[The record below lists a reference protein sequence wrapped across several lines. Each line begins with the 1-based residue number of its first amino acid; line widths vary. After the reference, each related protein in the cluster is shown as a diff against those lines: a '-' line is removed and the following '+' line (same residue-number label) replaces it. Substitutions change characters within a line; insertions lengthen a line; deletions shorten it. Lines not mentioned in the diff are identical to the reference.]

1 MLEKRVGLDGP
12 RNDDELWEWIRV
24 NIGIEIPRVAVCD
37 DHQAPFEFLADLYF
51 ERKTS
56 AVLIANRSGSKTYS
70 VAILHLVNSLYKAG
84 IESATIG
91 AIEMQAKRAY
101 MHLNNLLDKY
111 GRDAVSHSTI
121 TETRFKNGARL
132 EVLPGCL
139 PNGAR
144 VITKDGPM
152 RIDQIV
158 SKKLP
163 VEVKSFNFQNRQ
175 WEWKKVINWFNNGK
189 TDQWLSMKLDINCKG
204 ISQLTATPGHQVLR
218 PDGTKACFVDF
229 KPGDEVLVP
238 ADFLSEEQEHSFE
251 SARTAKIVDIW
262 PVKKSSRRYD
272 ITVEDNHN
280 YCTATGVLISNTLNA
295 VNGPHPQVVHFDEVE
310 LADPQVFDESRNMSS
325 SKKLPNRTYI
335 SQDII
340 TSTRKRANG
349 PMQKLVNEIKDAEKQ
364 GLEPPYSL
372 FTWCIFE
379 CAEEAKNCQ
388 VAYPDLPDCDKCR
401 CDKIAKG
408 VWDDESPRTL
418 KDVCGGKF
426 AKSRGWQPFEDVVN
440 TFTKTSRGVFEAQQQ
455 CIRPSTSDLVL
466 PGFKL
471 EKHGIKGY
479 RPDPLNGPIY
489 EGIDFGGKNPH
500 CVEFF
505 QVLEHEVEA
514 QSIYGK
520 TIRLPQGARV
530 MFDEIY
536 KAGIGNGRLAEL
548 IAEREARWHNVFPGF
563 VVRGRFADPQGRAAR
578 LDLARAAIPIKTQWR
593 TNRDVKEH
601 IKIMNELIEDSMFYV
616 DTTRCVMWCEEVE
629 SWHYPRKNASFEDDP
644 EMPVKDFDHAMD
656 SSRYGIANISALDS
670 TNNSSGSYS
679 APISKAK
686 SGIQLP
692 QSSKSVSDT
701 NWMKQF
707 APVSRH

>member
-24 NIGIEIPRVAVCD
+24 NIGIEIPRVAVCE
-37 DHQAPFEFLADLYF
+37 DHQAPFDFLADLYF

-121 TETRFKNGARL
+121 TETRLKNGARI
-132 EVLPGCL
+132 EVLAG
-139 PNGAR
+139 
-144 VITKDGPM
+144 
-152 RIDQIV
+152 
-158 SKKLP
+158 
-163 VEVKSFNFQNRQ
+163 
-175 WEWKKVINWFNNGK
+175 
-189 TDQWLSMKLDINCKG
+189 
-204 ISQLTATPGHQVLR
+204 
-218 PDGTKACFVDF
+218 
-229 KPGDEVLVP
+229 
-238 ADFLSEEQEHSFE
+238 
-251 SARTAKIVDIW
+251 
-262 PVKKSSRRYD
+262 
-272 ITVEDNHN
+272 
-280 YCTATGVLISNTLNA
+280 TLNA

-379 CAEEAKNCQ
+379 CAEEASNCQ

-408 VWDDESPRTL
+408 TWDDETPRTL

-440 TFTKTSRGVFEAQQQ
+440 TFTKTSRHVWEAQQQ

-466 PGFKL
+466 SGFKL
-471 EKHGIKGY
+471 EHHGIKGY

-505 QVLEHEVEA
+505 QVLEHEVEIKSA
-514 QSIYGK
+514 GGNSI
-520 TIRLPQGARV
+520 RMPQGAKV

-536 KAGIGNGRLAEL
+536 IAGVGNARLAEL
-548 IAEREARWHNVFPGF
+548 IAEREARWRNAFPGF

-578 LDLARAAIPIKTQWR
+578 LDLARAAIPIKTEWL

-656 SSRYGIANISALDS
+656 SSRYCIANISALDS
-670 TNNSSGSYS
+670 TNNSLGSYS